1 MIWFPYAVIATISL
15 GIAIGLYKLPTIKNH
30 SIFFS
35 AFYTNLWALL
45 FVVILFSSHLKT
57 TIGAISWYGFI
68 WGIFFAAN
76 MILQKMILKKIET
89 NAVFPVT
96 SAISNVV
103 TILIGFFVLSESVSL
118 LQLLAIV
125 IVILCV
131 FLFTRKKE
139 DFPLNTQTV
148 LLCTGIIVTSIIS
161 KYIQKA
167 GAVHSE
173 FSSMLFYQYF
183 GAAAFAIL
191 IGLFMERKDVRG
203 TLWNKK
209 LIQNAGLIGLFT
221 FLGGYFIVK
230 ALAVGPLSGVYS
242 IQPAY
247 TFVAA
252 LLGAWLFKEHLTKRK
267 VFLIL
272 LALVGVILI
281 KIG

>member
-1 MIWFPYAVIATISL
+1 MIWFPYAIIATVCL
-15 GIAIGLYKLPTIKNH
+15 GISIGLYKLPSIKNH
-30 SIFFS
+30 SVFFS

-45 FVVILFSSHLKT
+45 LVVILFSSHLKT
-57 TIGAISWYGFI
+57 TIGAISWYGFV

-76 MILQKMILKKIET
+76 MILQKMILKKMET

-125 IVILCV
+125 IVLVCV

-139 DFPLNTQTV
+139 DFPLTSETIV
-148 LLCTGIIVTSIIS
+148 LCTGIILTSIIS

-191 IGLFMERKDVRG
+191 IGLFIERKNVRG
-203 TLWNKK
+203 ALLNRR
-209 LIQNAGLIGLFT
+209 LIQNSGIIGLFT

-252 LLGAWLFKEHLTKRK
+252 LLGAWFFKENLTKRK

-272 LALVGVILI
+272 LALIGVILI